1 MFLPPTTWGLDFP
14 TTFEP
19 FDVRI
24 PPWQAFQSLAG
35 LLKSE
40 KSPHQ
45 RHWTELKAHRCGVA
59 WLPEGNGENHSK
71 LFRCCCLSVL
81 PIPLCQAPF
90 FLFLGRTFGNQV
102 GGFPNLQFF
111 LMKATSSQPHLGGS
125 TDSLSETHSQLLIL
139 LQEAVRRINVML
151 QV

>member
-1 MFLPPTTWGLDFP
+1 MFLPLTTWGLDFP

-19 FDVRI
+19 FDVQI
-24 PPWQAFQSLAG
+24 PRWQAFQSLAG

-45 RHWTELKAHRCGVA
+45 RHWAELKAHRCGVA

-81 PIPLCQAPF
+81 PIPLCKAS
-90 FLFLGRTFGNQV
+90 FLFLGRTFGNQ
-102 GGFPNLQFF
+102 GGWFPNLQLF
-111 LMKATSSQPHLGGS
+111 LIKATSSQPHLGGS
-125 TDSLSETHSQLLIL
+125 TDSLSETVTHSCSFFS
-139 LQEAVRRINVML
+139 RRLWEEGSM
-151 QV
+151 